1 MLISK
6 CTGDDPD
13 SLHVKMT
20 SPTLTI
26 LYDNQCRYYKI
37 ELLRLRQSLPLVC
50 CLSIMVL
57 QVVVAEVRRQPFLL
71 ANLQRYIQSVHSTSQ
86 PRLSA
91 SIRTHTDK

>member
-37 ELLRLRQSLPLVC
+37 ELPRLRQSHPLRYN
-50 CLSIMVL
+50 LSVVVL
-57 QVVVAEVRRQPFLL
+57 QVVVAELGRKRFLL
-71 ANLQRYIQSVHSTSQ
+71 ANLQRYTKPALHLQ
-86 PRLSA
+86 
-91 SIRTHTDK
+91 